1 MDQLR
6 PISVEKLKFKII
18 SKILAYIGFPI
29 SCLIWFLRSIRVS
42 LNEEASRIAFL

>member
-18 SKILAYIGFPI
+18 SKILGIYRLSNFMPNLVSKEHKGF
-29 SCLIWFLRSIRVS
+29 LK
-42 LNEEASRIAFL
+42 